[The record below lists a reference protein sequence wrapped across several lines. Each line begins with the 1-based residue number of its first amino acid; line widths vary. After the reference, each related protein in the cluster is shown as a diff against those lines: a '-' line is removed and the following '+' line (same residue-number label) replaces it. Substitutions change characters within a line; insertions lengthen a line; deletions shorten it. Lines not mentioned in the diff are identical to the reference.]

1 MAQQQGFPAVG
12 TIRTVNGAVYVSDGE
27 QFVPKSTEN
36 AVATIQQVAPQAPER
51 SYGDMARSMRDTA
64 AEFLPAVGG
73 VLGSAGGPPGTLTG
87 QSLGQAARELIQRGG
102 QVPAAIADIYRNL
115 RSGDQSVAQATI
127 RGYQRGA
134 DEGKINL
141 VPGGREAQSAVTAFR
156 EGKPYTAAADT
167 LGALL
172 NVITTGASGPI
183 RKAFMAAPPRATI
196 GTLLG
201 LTGSKL
207 GGMAGGAVA
216 DEVGMTPDQ
225 RVLAEAVG
233 STAGFPMLA
242 SLAHPK
248 VPVIARAVAESPVA
262 QGLVAGGAALARGA
276 DPFTAL
282 GAAAAP
288 SAAKVLLKKY
298 SDRTAAQ
305 REGIASKERMQERGI
320 ASKERIQE
328 RGITAKR
335 EDIANSLASDAA
347 LLAEARAETAK
358 NLSAKQQGDLFKL
371 DQAHKN
377 RLERDV
383 LQAGTATQQNALK
396 RSQKVGDLLESREY
410 AGLLAEDKAIA
421 KALESELQDELRTSR
436 DGTTAQNR
444 QEAFDRADA
453 IRAQQAKLASEKETR
468 TRNNALSDAARRN
481 DRKAEITAA
490 HTAAQLSKTHLS
502 NVESILKAQTPDAL
516 NTAKQM
522 ADYHLELAENIDPDF
537 RAALQ
542 GKIDQVFETQSAT
555 MAERLAE
562 QNALIQGLESKGVRA
577 TRSSSAQDA
586 SGNRQRVTEAFS
598 ERAPVEEPVPQQGAP
613 ASRPAAEPKGSAP
626 KTKPSDKVTPD
637 NVLEKLRDQAEV
649 EQPSWERNQLRDVG
663 SDAQQL
669 SRDLVVTP
677 EGAQT
682 LDNMLNRLR
691 LSASESGVINAA
703 TGSEVNM
710 GESPTGE
717 RAYDARRI
725 QGRKGR

>member
-1 MAQQQGFPAVG
+1 MAQNTYTVTAPNGKSLSITGDKPPTEQELDDIFTAANVQADSKTPPNRLNTADEAARL
-12 TIRTVNGAVYVSDGE
+12 IRPRTPDE
-27 QFVPKSTEN
+27 LKQSTE
-36 AVATIQQVAPQAPER
+36 
-51 SYGDMARSMRDTA
+51 SYRTGLVDPKDRNIFNQDVSTSI
-64 AEFLPAVGG
+64 AEGVGG
-73 VLGSAGGPPGTLTG
+73 LYSGASNLLAGGYHALADPLKKGYEEGGATG
-87 QSLGQAARELIQRGG
+87 
-102 QVPAAIADIYRNL
+102 
-115 RSGDQSVAQATI
+115 
-127 RGYQRGA
+127 
-134 DEGKINL
+134 
-141 VPGGREAQSAVTAFR
+141 
-156 EGKPYTAAADT
+156 T

-172 NVITTGASGPI
+172 KTPYELVASATDARRALLEKAKTAESLSEKIGYNITGRIPFLGPAIAVAAEQIGSGRPETMGEGVFNALTTLQSSPSFRAMSAAGKAKAIATVKSAASKIPAPAIAKTTLRSMVEDPGLALTGAVVGYQE
-183 RKAFMAAPPRATI
+183 
-196 GTLLG
+196 GG
-201 LTGSKL
+201 KL
-207 GGMAGGAVA
+207 GAVT
-216 DEVGMTPDQ
+216 G
-225 RVLAEAVG
+225 
-233 STAGFPMLA
+233 
-242 SLAHPK
+242 
-248 VPVIARAVAESPVA
+248 
-262 QGLVAGGAALARGA
+262 
-276 DPFTAL
+276 AL
-282 GAAAAP
+282 GIP
-288 SAAKVLLKKY
+288 SVVNKGVRMY
-298 SDRTAAQ
+298 
-305 REGIASKERMQERGI
+305 REGLASKERMQER
-320 ASKERIQE
+320 R
-328 RGITAKR
+328 ITAKR
-335 EDIANSLASDAA
+335 EDVASKLTSDATLLA
-347 LLAEARAETAK
+347 EERAETATLLAEAREETAK

-371 DQAHKN
+371 DQAHTN

-383 LQAGTATQQNALK
+383 LQAGTKFEQDALK
-396 RSQKVGDLLESREY
+396 RSQKVGDALESREH
-410 AGLLAEDKAIA
+410 AALLAKDKAA
-421 KALESELQDELRTSR
+421 SKALESELQDELRTSR
-436 DGTTAQNR
+436 DGKTEQNR

-598 ERAPVEEPVPQQGAP
+598 EPAPAEEPMPQQDAP

-682 LDNMLNRLR
+682 LDNMLKRLG
-691 LSASESGVINAA
+691 LSARESGLINAA

-710 GESPTGE
+710 GKRPTGE
-717 RAYDARRI
+717 RAYDANRVEGRR
-725 QGRKGR
+725 GR